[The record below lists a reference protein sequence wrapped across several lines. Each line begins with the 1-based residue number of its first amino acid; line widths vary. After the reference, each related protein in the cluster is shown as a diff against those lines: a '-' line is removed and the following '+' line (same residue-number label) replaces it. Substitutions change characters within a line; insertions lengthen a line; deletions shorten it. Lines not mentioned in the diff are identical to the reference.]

1 MSNDAKEQIKRN
13 LSTERVISR
22 AATDW
27 SDKSGGDRVGRCT
40 HPEHGHLRDDSN
52 AGNLIVTEDDM
63 WYCHSHQTGGD
74 VLAWIAIEE
83 GYATCQDTSVTGD
96 AFVEVLKAAA
106 DRAGVELDFAP
117 TPDDYGEAVEMDT
130 LSDTEKAQY
139 ALAEAVDLLH
149 DNLDKVVG
157 GDTIRRVIKDRR
169 DFGDEVIDELRVGYL
184 DGEAYA
190 DLMRR
195 FDNKEVMKDIGFMRE
210 DGSQHGTGRIV
221 YPYWDGNTP
230 TYWAGRRTPESDMN
244 AKYLKPYSES
254 TVLEEDL
261 FEWGT
266 AGSTVGSGVW
276 ITEGIQDAVVLS
288 ERGDVFAV
296 SSVSKD
302 PSPRQRD
309 QIIEYAQAEGR
320 AVVCYDAD
328 EGGQGGAVSLAVDL
342 MTAGV
347 QTEILSLPDGTD
359 PNDYFLEGG
368 RFADLSPEHAAQ
380 RIIEVKGDT
389 DALLRRLLN
398 TAEEGTPR
406 GERLVDSISQ
416 VTPIRKEVLR
426 EMMNERREY
435 EEQRPFQRPEEIEK
449 IDGADTNYRFIYP
462 DGTEIFME
470 SIASRGATAEF
481 VDKYGAEFNYFPDL
495 TGTDLRDKYNEWSMD
510 EQIAVVDV
518 DPLTTEGRV
527 RERIQEEIQT
537 AYAVDEKEALA
548 AVPDDYVAYYQDD
561 QIIVRSS
568 TVAEWTEE
576 FDVKLNQVSDYV
588 EPITS
593 RDSSPLR
600 VSGNQTR
607 FWFFDQE
614 EIASNGYN
622 LPEPIEIDEEDME
635 EAATEGVKDI

>member
-13 LSTERVISR
+13 LSTERLISR

-27 SDKSGGDRVGRCT
+27 SDKSGGDVVGRCT
-40 HPEHGHLRDDSN
+40 HPVHGHTSDSSN
-52 AGNLIVTEDDM
+52 AGNLVVFDDGG
-63 WYCHSHQTGGD
+63 WHCFSHSTGGD
-74 VLAWIAIEE
+74 VLAWMAIEE
-83 GYATCQDTSVTGD
+83 GYATCQNPQVSAD
-96 AFVEVLKAAA
+96 AFVEILKEAA

-117 TPDDYGEAVEMDT
+117 TPDDYEEAVDLDT

-139 ALAEAVDLLH
+139 ALADAVEILH

-157 GDTIRRVIKDRR
+157 GDTIRRIIKDRR

-190 DLMRR
+190 ELMRR
-195 FDNKEVMKDIGFMRE
+195 FDNNEVMKDIGFMRE

-230 TYWAGRRTPESDMN
+230 TFWAGRRTPESDMN

-254 TVLEEDL
+254 TVLEEPL

-309 QIIEYAQAEGR
+309 SIIEYAQHEGR

-328 EGGQGGAVSLAVDL
+328 EGGQGGAASLAEDL

-347 QTEILSLPDGTD
+347 QTEILSLPEGTD

-368 RFADLSPEHAAQ
+368 RFADLTPEHAAQ

-398 TAEEGTPR
+398 TAEAGTPR

-416 VTPIRKEVLR
+416 VTPIRKNILR
-426 EMMNERREY
+426 DMMNETREY

-449 IDGADTNYRFIYP
+449 IDGADTSYRFNYP
-462 DGTEIFME
+462 DGTEIHME

-481 VDKYGAEFNYFPDL
+481 VDKYGAAFNYFPDL
-495 TGTDLRDKYNEWSMD
+495 TGTDLRDKYNEWSQD

-527 RERIQEEIQT
+527 RERIQEEIQN
-537 AYAVDEKEALA
+537 AYAVAEKEALA
-548 AVPDDYVAYYQDD
+548 AVSDDSVAYHQDD

-568 TVAEWTEE
+568 TVAEWIEE
-576 FDVKLNQVSDYV
+576 FDVELNQVADYV

-593 RDSSPLR
+593 RKSSPLR
-600 VSGNQTR
+600 VAGRQTR

-614 EIASNGYN
+614 AIADNGYS
-622 LPEPIEIDEEDME
+622 LPEPIEIDEEDLE
-635 EAATEGVKDI
+635 EAATEGVRDI